1 MINRTLAIAIPTFNR
16 ADLLEVNICSML
28 PELREFSIPIYV
40 SDDSSNDDTKL
51 MIAKLQKSYQY
62 IFYSK
67 NDKNLGHDKNVF
79 QTLKFPGADY
89 VWLLG
94 DSLSLKS
101 GAVPSL
107 LKAIVKNQPEIIG
120 VNANNR
126 DLDFRSS
133 FYDDGK
139 EILSKFAWHL
149 TLTGATVYS
158 RNAIHTISVLKP
170 TGSKNF
176 PQIDLIFKH
185 LSMYCSF
192 YWVNDKWV
200 CSNGIK
206 ESYWLRNIFQV
217 FLDDWGAAIWN
228 LPECYDDELKEKVI
242 IDHSLRTNLFT
253 FKMLLLLRA
262 SGSYDL
268 YKLGRYKKALLKHSE
283 LKYSMLILAA
293 VAPKTIVKWFQI
305 AKRIFERS

>member
-1 MINRTLAIAIPTFNR
+1 MINTRLAVAIPTFNR
-16 ADLLEVNICSML
+16 VELLEANIRSML

-51 MIAKLQKSYQY
+51 MIAKLQKNYQY

-67 NDKNLGHDKNVF
+67 NEKNLGHDKNFF
-79 QTLKFPGADY
+79 QTLKLPEADY

-101 GAVPSL
+101 GALLSL
-107 LKAIVKNQPEIIG
+107 LKAIVKKQPEIIG
-120 VNANNR
+120 VNAKNR
-126 DLDFRSS
+126 DLDFYSS

-139 EILSKFAWHL
+139 EVFSKFAWHL

-158 RNAIHTISVLKP
+158 RNTIHTISVLKP

-200 CSNGIK
+200 EANGIK
-206 ESYWLRNIFQV
+206 ESYWLSNIFQV

-228 LPECYDDELKEKVI
+228 LPDFYDDELKEKVI
-242 IDHSLRTNLFT
+242 IDHSLRTNLFN
-253 FKMLLLLRA
+253 FKSLLLLRG

-283 LKYSMLILAA
+283 LKYLMLILVA
-293 VAPKTIVKWFQI
+293 VVPKAIISLYQVV
-305 AKRIFERS
+305 KRIFERP